1 MTMPNSPISDV
12 IADAFARFDATP
24 RDLPQDAEE
33 LQKRIRFNPR
43 LHPRMPDGR
52 FAPKP
57 GGKPHGDKLQPR
69 GAKTKSKRFS
79 SSRAAYAHAL
89 AHTQDT
95 GESMYVIQRRK
106 ATKDH
111 GPEWEV
117 TPDKPKDTPIEVS
130 YHKKPKDD
138 TAAPKAG
145 GGRTLDSGPSGDD
158 DGDTVDLP
166 MEHLKP
172 ASKPKSVSR
181 EERVSAYR
189 EQLRSSGMPSWARE
203 AAVSQ
208 FREDLKLDEKL
219 RADVDKQVERTPNVS
234 DGGFGYKRYDS
245 VRFDNGR
252 GLGEQRGMVVGA
264 KNDFSEPAIMVIDS
278 EGNTQHVY
286 PNEQKS
292 TIGPMYAPNGF
303 PWGDVSFDQVGK
315 SITGVFEAACAELD
329 RARAGILKDQ
339 MMTGDVPST
348 VDGPAS
354 GRKRKKKGPGD
365 CGPDGAHVA
374 KTKVAGYTRVVNG
387 KVIHVSGY
395 VTGGHAAIDAMAPD
409 DILRRAGNPRNKT
422 FNFTSR
428 NDPPRGAGM
437 GPNFQTDAEFGRD
450 RPKKPNPGRKSNLER
465 IIAESKDKDQVAAAT
480 AELERNRHRR
490 QRSVGRRSAAGGSK
504 FTSVKPGEEKVIDG
518 VTIRRSK
525 AIGRMGSTY
534 TLSTPHIGQV
544 VYGRK
549 QGQAKA
555 EHEYLVAHDGG
566 AKKDPK
572 YTWQAAYEIGDVLED
587 GSVVKAF
594 WRNELIV
601 KRPDGSKGSHSA
613 LSTLPKK
620 KSK

>member
-1 MTMPNSPISDV
+1 MTDFGRV
-12 IADAFARFDATP
+12 VQDAFHK
-24 RDLPQDAEE
+24 Q
-33 LQKRIRFNPR
+33 R
-43 LHPRMPDGR
+43 LDQ
-52 FAPKP
+52 A
-57 GGKPHGDKLQPR
+57 
-69 GAKTKSKRFS
+69 
-79 SSRAAYAHAL
+79 
-89 AHTQDT
+89 
-95 GESMYVIQRRK
+95 
-106 ATKDH
+106 
-111 GPEWEV
+111 
-117 TPDKPKDTPIEVS
+117 
-130 YHKKPKDD
+130 
-138 TAAPKAG
+138 
-145 GGRTLDSGPSGDD
+145 
-158 DGDTVDLP
+158 
-166 MEHLKP
+166 
-172 ASKPKSVSR
+172 
-181 EERVSAYR
+181 
-189 EQLRSSGMPSWARE
+189 
-203 AAVSQ
+203 
-208 FREDLKLDEKL
+208 
-219 RADVDKQVERTPNVS
+219 
-234 DGGFGYKRYDS
+234 
-245 VRFDNGR
+245 R
-252 GLGEQRGMVVGA
+252 GLHQLM
-264 KNDFSEPAIMVIDS
+264 KN
-278 EGNTQHVY
+278 
-286 PNEQKS
+286 
-292 TIGPMYAPNGF
+292 
-303 PWGDVSFDQVGK
+303 
-315 SITGVFEAACAELD
+315 
-329 RARAGILKDQ
+329 Q
-339 MMTGDVPST
+339 MTTGDVPTT

-365 CGPDGAHVA
+365 CGPNGAHVA

-387 KVIHVSGY
+387 KVVHVSGY
-395 VTGGHAAIDAMAPD
+395 VTGGHAAIDAMASD

-480 AELERNRHRR
+480 AELERKYGRVRR
-490 QRSVGRRSAAGGSK
+490 PARDKPAASGGSK

-572 YTWQAAYEIGDVLED
+572 YTWQAGYEIGDVLED

-620 KSK
+620 KSKPDAKQPKGVKDESKNPDFKPDLSGMVEGDPDGPGDGPFELTDTAVKDPSKSDEFADILEDYGADIRSKIDSVANENGGLRGVADGANGSVVVWTKSGVFRIAP